1 MPFAVTTRD
10 RVMGA
15 LALPVTVYYVQHVDD
30 ALTHAKTYGG
40 ETTVTRIE
48 GYLTQYEAQETA
60 LNGAAEGAGLIK
72 ADVLEWAIGAKTG
85 GFKTEMMRLR
95 GNIADALNLRC
106 IMRGNGV
113 RLVR

>member
-1 MPFAVTTRD
+1 
-10 RVMGA
+10 MGA
-15 LALPVTVYYVQHVDD
+15 LALPVIVFYVQHVDD
-30 ALTHAKTYGG
+30 ALEHAQTYGG

-48 GYLTQYEAQETA
+48 NYLTQYEAQETA
-60 LNGAAEGAGLIK
+60 LSAAAEGAGLVR

-85 GFKTEMMRLR
+85 GFKSEMQRLR
-95 GNIADALNLRC
+95 GLLADSLNLRG